1 MSDNGDKV
9 IEIPA
14 NISVR
19 DLAERIHASPID
31 IIKQLMANGVM
42 ASINQQIDYD
52 TAAIVIGEFGF
63 EARQVAV
70 PEPAADEQG
79 PAGPSWRYPRIGS
92 QPLWARKYCLPGMP
106 AVKRRAP
113 FTTHY
118 RSSRRGRT
126 SVSSR
131 WMQRSVQASTARRPA
146 WIFRPIS
153 PGTA

>member
-19 DLAERIHASPID
+19 DLAERIQASPID

-63 EARQVAV
+63 EARPVAA
-70 PEPAADEQG
+70 PEPILEDEPAAS
-79 PAGPSWRYPRIGS
+79 A
-92 QPLWARKYCLPGMP
+92 
-106 AVKRRAP
+106 
-113 FTTHY
+113 
-118 RSSRRGRT
+118 
-126 SVSSR
+126 
-131 WMQRSVQASTARRPA
+131 
-146 WIFRPIS
+146 
-153 PGTA
+153 